1 MCYLHKVDKNQ
12 SQTIDK
18 RELNLYNQ
26 YIVKRLIINFI
37 VQISSCQMRFCLI
50 TAKAPGSF
58 AVTQAAYKRGGVES
72 ERNR

>member
-1 MCYLHKVDKNQ
+1 MCFY
-12 SQTIDK
+12 
-18 RELNLYNQ
+18 
-26 YIVKRLIINFI
+26 
-37 VQISSCQMRFCLI
+37 LI